1 MNKSFVFLNYIFSIL
16 KDISGI
22 TDYQNNKEEAQK
34 QTCDYL
40 SGYQKTKLIRMKERL
55 KKIEL

>member
-22 TDYQNNKEEAQK
+22 TDYQNNKEESQEK
-34 QTCDYL
+34 TCDYL
-40 SGYQKTKLIRMKERL
+40 SGY
-55 KKIEL
+55 